1 MSWQAVGDE
10 ATDDSR
16 NPIEKKLVCKAWI
29 FSPGVVILHHDVS
42 LEGNIRI
49 TG

>member
-1 MSWQAVGDE
+1 MGDE

-16 NPIEKKLVCKAWI
+16 NPILKKLVCNAWI
-29 FSPGVVILHHDVS
+29 FSPSVVILHHGVS